1 MLAEVVSWLITPCR
15 LDYRRLGYLGA
26 AISLWARGNRCRAA
40 WRPHEAQAHAAIL
53 AAADDLPQRRT
64 CVVLGSGLLRDVPL
78 AALAERFEAV
88 VLVDVV
94 HLWPARL
101 KALRFSN
108 VRFVASDLTGATDFL
123 MGRTR
128 GFADPLIRLRQ
139 DARIDL
145 VVSATCLTQLPLG
158 PEAVVQRWGRPMLW
172 PADAGRRIVAAHLDG
187 ICRLPGRICLITD
200 TEVITRNR
208 TGEVV
213 EREDLLE
220 GRSLP
225 APDRSWEWTVAP
237 FGEYASD
244 EELVHP
250 VNAYLDFRRRH

>member
-1 MLAEVVSWLITPCR
+1 MLAEVISWLVTPCR
-15 LDYRRLGYLGA
+15 LDHRRLGYLGA
-26 AISLWARGNRCRAA
+26 AISLWARGSRCRAT
-40 WRPHEAQAHAAIL
+40 WQPHEAKAHAAIL
-53 AAADDLPQRRT
+53 AAADDLTQRRT

-78 AALAERFEAV
+78 KDLASRFESV
-88 VLVDVV
+88 LLVDVV

-101 KALRFSN
+101 RALRFKN
-108 VRFVASDLTGATDFL
+108 VRLLELDLTGSTDFL
-123 MGRTR
+123 LNRAT

-139 DARIDL
+139 DTSIDL

-158 PEAVVQRWGRPMLW
+158 PEAVIARRGRPTHW
-172 PADAGRRIVAAHLDG
+172 PADAGRRIVQAHLDG

-208 TGEVV
+208 AGEVT

-220 GRSLP
+220 GLSLP
-225 APDRSWEWTVAP
+225 PPDRTWQWTVAP
-237 FGEYASD
+237 FGEYAPD

-250 VNAYLDFRRRH
+250 VHAYLDFRRRH